1 MIFGLRLGT
10 LVYPIEPNLKLL
22 EGRRVFLLVLVRLS
36 LTSSNVTLGVV
47 LLGAGGSLFLSTSS
61 MASNL
66 LCVSKYNLLIFMR
79 YCSSRMDICAAILSL
94 IAWMAASV
102 AFSWEEEV
110 IRLTVAVS

>member
-1 MIFGLRLGT
+1 MIFGLSLGP
-10 LVYPIEPNLKLL
+10 VEPNLELF

-61 MASNL
+61 MVSNL
-66 LCVSKYNLLIFMR
+66 LCVSEYNLLIFMR

-94 IAWMAASV
+94 IVWMAATV
-102 AFSWEEEV
+102 AFSWEEEEV
-110 IRLTVAVS
+110 IRLSVAVC